1 MFIFNVEQTLSR
13 EAEMMTNGRMV
24 REGIWVGFV
33 GATAVALWFLL
44 VDTLAGQPLQTPA
57 ALGGALFRL
66 PAESAGTALAAY
78 TGFHYVAFGAVGVLA
93 AYSTRLAERH
103 PHVLALFLLL
113 FAVFQAAFYGMV
125 AVLDMTMVLGKL
137 TWVQIAAGNL
147 VATTAM
153 GGLLWRRHP
162 AVRRALA
169 VALAN

>member
-1 MFIFNVEQTLSR
+1 
-13 EAEMMTNGRMV
+13 MTMSGRV
-24 REGIWVGFV
+24 LREGTWVGFV
-33 GATAVALWFLL
+33 GATAVAIWFLL
-44 VDTLAGQPLQTPA
+44 IDTLAGQPLQTPA

-66 PAESAGTALAAY
+66 PAGAGGAALAAY

-93 AYSTRLAERH
+93 F
-103 PHVLALFLLL
+103 FLLL
-113 FAVFQAAFYGMV
+113 FAAFQAAFYGMV
-125 AVLDMTMVLGKL
+125 AVLDMTMVLGEL

>member
-1 MFIFNVEQTLSR
+1 
-13 EAEMMTNGRMV
+13 MTNWRLL

-66 PAESAGTALAAY
+66 PAAAVGATLLAY
-78 TGFHYVAFGAVGVLA
+78 TAFHYVAFFGVGVLA

-103 PHVLALFLLL
+103 PHVLAFFLLL

-125 AVLDMTMVLGKL
+125 AVLDMTMILGEL
-137 TWVQIAAGNL
+137 TWVQIAAGNV
-147 VATTAM
+147 VASMAM

-162 AVRRALA
+162 AVRRAL
-169 VALAN
+169 VIALAR

>member
-1 MFIFNVEQTLSR
+1 MT
-13 EAEMMTNGRMV
+13 TNGRLV
-24 REGIWVGFV
+24 REGVWVGFV

-66 PAESAGTALAAY
+66 PAESAGAALAAY

-93 AYSTRLAERH
+93 AYSTRLAEQH
-103 PHVLALFLLL
+103 PHVLAFFLLL

-125 AVLDMTMVLGKL
+125 AVLDMTMVLGEL

-169 VALAN
+169 VGLAG

>member
-1 MFIFNVEQTLSR
+1 
-13 EAEMMTNGRMV
+13 MMTNGRMV

-33 GATAVALWFLL
+33 GATAVAFWFLL
-44 VDTLAGQPLQTPA
+44 IDTLAGQPLQTPA

-78 TGFHYVAFGAVGVLA
+78 TGFHYIAFGAVGVLA

-103 PHVLALFLLL
+103 PHVLAFFLLL

-125 AVLDMTMVLGKL
+125 GVLDMTMVLGEL

-162 AVRRALA
+162 AVRRALS
-169 VALAN
+169 VALAG